1 MGKYFKNNFYPQ
13 NFILLTTAENKYQ
26 SVDEIVNEA
35 VLTAP
40 EKFNGRRNS
49 FPFELRYVPPFDKNF
64 RELKRLQGTAA
75 EMAGYHDEYRGYIV
89 IDLSEYIKHELEVY
103 FEIAVNFFH
112 DMNEYWKFIFV
123 VDNSN
128 QKSALDLV
136 SRVLFIL
143 DDVPCRV
150 IELKQE
156 ERLTNMQYVEE
167 ICEKYKVTC
176 SKEVQLFLQNLL
188 EQKEYLQQ
196 IVSILVREIAGNFD
210 TSCVVNMEL
219 VKEYMKNQDC
229 VIKYMMNPKQFD
241 KFMDILEKREEKQ
254 NYAKAV

>member
-1 MGKYFKNNFYPQ
+1 
-13 NFILLTTAENKYQ
+13 
-26 SVDEIVNEA
+26 
-35 VLTAP
+35 
-40 EKFNGRRNS
+40 
-49 FPFELRYVPPFDKNF
+49 
-64 RELKRLQGTAA
+64 
-75 EMAGYHDEYRGYIV
+75 
-89 IDLSEYIKHELEVY
+89 
-103 FEIAVNFFH
+103 
-112 DMNEYWKFIFV
+112 MNEYWKFIFV

-188 EQKEYLQQ
+188 EQKEYSQQ
-196 IVSILVREIAGNFD
+196 IVSMLVREIAG
-210 TSCVVNMEL
+210 
-219 VKEYMKNQDC
+219 
-229 VIKYMMNPKQFD
+229 
-241 KFMDILEKREEKQ
+241 KF
-254 NYAKAV
+254 

>member
-26 SVDEIVNEA
+26 AVDEIVNEA
-35 VLTAP
+35 VLTVP
-40 EKFNGRRNS
+40 EKFNGRRKS

-103 FEIAVNFFH
+103 FEIAVKFFH

-188 EQKEYLQQ
+188 EQKEYSQQ

-219 VKEYMKNQDC
+219 VKEYMKNQDY

>member
-26 SVDEIVNEA
+26 AVDEIVNEA
-35 VLTAP
+35 VLTVP
-40 EKFNGRRNS
+40 EKFNGRRKS

-75 EMAGYHDEYRGYIV
+75 EMAG
-89 IDLSEYIKHELEVY
+89 SEYIKHQFEVY
-103 FEIAVNFFH
+103 FEIAVKFFH

-167 ICEKYKVTC
+167 IC
-176 SKEVQLFLQNLL
+176 
-188 EQKEYLQQ
+188 
-196 IVSILVREIAGNFD
+196 G
-210 TSCVVNMEL
+210 
-219 VKEYMKNQDC
+219 
-229 VIKYMMNPKQFD
+229 
-241 KFMDILEKREEKQ
+241 
-254 NYAKAV
+254 